1 MARGV
6 PGAHGVEAQGGQE
19 IGRGLA
25 ENCRKVQGVVGHGL
39 AVGVRCHGPE
49 DLRVSGRRVRGLG
62 GLKASVRQGRDD
74 EDRKVVVHQV
84 QVQGGEGLKVAVHR
98 VPYRVDG
105 WGFADE
111 ESVEGPY
118 LGAWETAYR
127 PRFQVGSSAHA
138 HKGLEV
144 RRGTG
149 LGGIEI
155 VVFGD

>member
-1 MARGV
+1 MV
-6 PGAHGVEAQGGQE
+6 QGAQE

-25 ENCRKVQGVVGHGL
+25 ENCRKDQEVVGHGL
-39 AVGVRCHGPE
+39 AVGVRYHGPG
-49 DLRVSGRRVRGLG
+49 DLRVSGRRVRDLG
-62 GLKASVRQGRDD
+62 GQKASVRQVRDD
-74 EDRKVVVHQV
+74 EGRRVAVHQV

-98 VPYRVDG
+98 VPCQVDG

-111 ESVEGPY
+111 GSVEGPY

-149 LGGIEI
+149 LAGIEI
-155 VVFGD
+155 AVFGD